1 MGNCIKY
8 SYQVTC
14 IMNIYLILLLDFE
27 IKPFLFIV
35 TFMIIKVHTSFQK
48 VIFDFY

>member
-1 MGNCIKY
+1 MKY

-27 IKPFLFIV
+27 IKLFLFII
-35 TFMIIKVHTSFQK
+35 TFKTIKVHTSFQK
-48 VIFDFY
+48 VKFDFY